1 MGDHSQDE
9 QALMKIQHEWAEAR
23 VKGDSSYTR
32 RIEADDCTIVWPD
45 GRIVNKRRSRKHDW
59 RHRFTEF
66 KIHNLRVRYM
76 ATLESS
82 SARASQ
88 SAEGKQDLLDGKFV
102 WTDTF
107 VKRVVNG
114 RWSLHKSLRS
124 WKNNRSQLTII
135 IMNKFALGC
144 GVLIAILLVVVVV
157 AAIAIAGSYN
167 RLVPLQQ
174 AVDQSWAQVQN
185 VYQRRADLIPN
196 LVNTVSGAA
205 NFEKSTLVEVTN
217 ARASVGRVQM
227 QLDPNKAPTDAA
239 QLEQFQAAQGQLST
253 ALSRLLLVS
262 ERYPEL
268 KANQNFLSLQAQLEG
283 TENRISVERGNFN
296 KTVQDYNVAV
306 RSFPTNLIAGMLG
319 FPPKPFFTAQPGAEK
334 PPPVQF
340 NFSSPAPAPATT
352 P

>member
-1 MGDHSQDE
+1 MNKSIMGCGGIVVILVII
-9 QALMKIQHEWAEAR
+9 ALVFGLFLLGKYNGLVTLDQE
-23 VKGDSSYTR
+23 
-32 RIEADDCTIVWPD
+32 
-45 GRIVNKRRSRKHDW
+45 VNKKWGD
-59 RHRFTEF
+59 
-66 KIHNLRVRYM
+66 
-76 ATLESS
+76 
-82 SARASQ
+82 
-88 SAEGKQDLLDGKFV
+88 
-102 WTDTF
+102 
-107 VKRVVNG
+107 
-114 RWSLHKSLRS
+114 
-124 WKNNRSQLTII
+124 
-135 IMNKFALGC
+135 
-144 GVLIAILLVVVVV
+144 
-157 AAIAIAGSYN
+157 
-167 RLVPLQQ
+167 
-174 AVDQSWAQVQN
+174 VQT

-196 LVNTVSGAA
+196 LVNTVQGAA

-217 ARASVGRVQM
+217 ARASVGRVQ
-227 QLDPNKAPTDAA
+227 LDPNKAPADAA
-239 QLEQFQAAQGQLST
+239 QLQQFQAAQGQLSN

-340 NFSSPAPAPATT
+340 NFSSPAPAAPATT